1 MRCSSAAT
9 AQIRG
14 ARRPQDQARP
24 LRCSS
29 AATAHIVTVHIRFQ
43 ELWPIQVR
51 CLLAWVQGL
60 CGVDQWTLGTHPG
73 CGLPCRGVRD
83 TPGHTSCMT
92 SCSAAS
98 ASKCTSVT
106 RVGCMRRPSGRFATV
121 SAVQRQGASAVGL
134 ETIEVSLQLPGAAA
148 THSRLSEAT
157 PVLIEQ
163 TVSYACSGNRFHLC
177 IYMCSVHSGMP
188 FWAELCLADLA
199 VRIHMPQPVRWGKV
213 RGR

>member
-1 MRCSSAAT
+1 MRCSSAAP

-14 ARRPQDQARP
+14 ARRPQHQARP
-24 LRCSS
+24 LRSSS
-29 AATAHIVTVHIRFQ
+29 AATAHVVTVHVRFQ
-43 ELWPIQVR
+43 KRWPIQVR

-73 CGLPCRGVRD
+73 CGLPSRGVRG

-92 SCSAAS
+92 YRSAAP

-106 RVGCMRRPSGRFATV
+106 RVGCMRRPSGRFAAV

-148 THSRLSEAT
+148 AHSASAKQLLCSLNRLSVMH
-157 PVLIEQ
+157 VLLKMPSLHLHVLC
-163 TVSYACSGNRFHLC
+163 TFWHAFLGRVVS
-177 IYMCSVHSGMP
+177 
-188 FWAELCLADLA
+188 
-199 VRIHMPQPVRWGKV
+199 
-213 RGR
+213 GRL